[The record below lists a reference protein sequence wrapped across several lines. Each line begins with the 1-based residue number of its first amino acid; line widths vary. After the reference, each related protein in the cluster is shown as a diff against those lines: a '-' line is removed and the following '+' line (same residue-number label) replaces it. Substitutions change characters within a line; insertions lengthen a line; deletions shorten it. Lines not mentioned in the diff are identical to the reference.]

1 MPYYSA
7 RIQITENG
15 EAELR
20 RHKIKTQPGMQVDVV
35 IITGAR
41 TVLQYLLKPLMSRIN
56 SGMKEQ

>member
-20 RHKIKTQPGMQVDVV
+20 RHKIKTRPGMQVDV